1 MSQLVIM
8 MTFRKFHTN
17 SGNKASSSPE
27 MLAELNE
34 RLETATEYDIKWVGE
49 ITQIDHRLPRSM
61 GPSNRWNI
69 QSLNTILTG
78 KRQ

>member
-1 MSQLVIM
+1 MTM
-8 MTFRKFHTN
+8 MTFREFHTN
-17 SGNKASSSPE
+17 SGNKASSWSPE
-27 MLAELNE
+27 MLVELNE
-34 RLETATEYDIKWVGE
+34 RPETAMEYDIKWVGE

-69 QSLNTILTG
+69 QTLNTILTC